1 MNTQK
6 VRSKNK
12 HETTTRPPRASTSPR
27 AAQVKQS
34 GERPRVGLTTYIR
47 DGQHSLWENGIHQ
60 NGFFLLMLLSKSD
73 KFEKLFLVNGGPG
86 KPGEAKDFLS
96 ISPAPVITM
105 DEAMNEV
112 DIIIELGAQLDE
124 DWGRQFK
131 AKGGRIIGM
140 RVASDFIIDAE
151 RMAYDLPPGM
161 LISTVPY
168 DEIWTLPAFEKT
180 CASYYGHGFQAPVRV
195 MRHLWTPAL
204 IDKAAKDFGHPFSYK
219 PGRKRWRLAIL
230 EPNICSVKTCHL
242 PMLLCDVAHRMN
254 PELIEHVN
262 IFNGLAL
269 KEHASFITYARS
281 LDIVKHGIAT
291 FDGRFPLYQVMSL
304 MSDMIVS
311 HHWENA
317 QNYLYYEALHGGFP
331 LIHNSTMLGDCGYYY
346 KDFDPEDGA
355 SALLQAMAEHDR
367 NLVNY
372 QREARAFLRTL
383 SPDNPE
389 NIAAYERAVLGE
401 AVS

>member
-1 MNTQK
+1 MRNPKKRNNGKVQTSSAPPQASGASRSAQK
-6 VRSKNK
+6 PHSGK
-12 HETTTRPPRASTSPR
+12 RP
-27 AAQVKQS
+27 K
-34 GERPRVGLTTYIR
+34 VGLTTYIR
-47 DGQHSLWENGIHQ
+47 DGQQSLWENGIHQ
-60 NGFFLLMLLSKSD
+60 NGFFLLMLLAQSN
-73 KFEKLFLVNGGPG
+73 KFERLFLVNGGPG
-86 KPGEAKDFLS
+86 KPSEAKDFLS
-96 ISPAPVITM
+96 ISSTPIITM
-105 DEAMNEV
+105 EEAMNEV

-124 DWGRQFK
+124 GWGRQFK

-151 RMAYDLPPGM
+151 RMAYDLAPGM

-180 CASYYGHGFQAPVRV
+180 CASYYQYGFQAPVRV
-195 MRHLWTPAL
+195 MRHLWTPTL
-204 IDKAAKDFGHPFSYK
+204 IDKAAKDFGKPFGYK
-219 PGRKRWRLAIL
+219 PGKKRWRLAIL

-242 PMLLCDVAHRMN
+242 PMILCDVAHRKN

-262 IFNGLAL
+262 VFNGLAL
-269 KEHASFITYARS
+269 KEHASFITFARS
-281 LDIVKHGIAT
+281 LDIVKQGVAT
-291 FDGRFPLYQVMSL
+291 FDGRFPLYQVMSM
-304 MSDMIVS
+304 MSDLIVS

-331 LIHNSTMLGDCGYYY
+331 LVHNSTMLGDCGYQY

-372 QREARAFLRTL
+372 QRDARAFLRTL

-389 NIAAYERAVLGE
+389 NIAAYESAVLGE
-401 AVS
+401 ITT

>member
-1 MNTQK
+1 MTKANQRLKTKVPAAAAGGRTQQSSGTPPTLPK
-6 VRSKNK
+6 GR
-12 HETTTRPPRASTSPR
+12 RP
-27 AAQVKQS
+27 K
-34 GERPRVGLTTYIR
+34 VGLTTYLR
-47 DGQHSLWENGIHQ
+47 DGQQTLWENGIHQ
-60 NGFFLLMLLSKSD
+60 NGFFLLMLLAQSN
-73 KFEKLFLVNGGPG
+73 KFERLFLINGGPG
-86 KPGEAKDFLS
+86 KPSESADFLS

-124 DWGRQFK
+124 EWGRQFK

-151 RMAYDLPPGM
+151 RMAYDLAPGM

-180 CASYYGHGFQAPVRV
+180 CASYYEHGFQAPVRV

-204 IDKAAKDFGHPFSYK
+204 IDKASKDFGKPFAYK
-219 PGRKRWRLAIL
+219 PGKKRWRLAIL

-242 PMLLCDVAHRMN
+242 PMILCDVAHRRN

-262 IFNGLAL
+262 VFNGLAL
-269 KEHASFITYARS
+269 KEHASFVTFARS
-281 LDIVKHGIAT
+281 LDIVQQGIAT

-389 NIAAYERAVLGE
+389 NIAAYESAVLGE
-401 AVS
+401 VVA